1 MGRMSRDVGH
11 LSSAHVDEPFYAVTG
26 STGLVC
32 DIQAP
37 RLKRRHGSDNGRL
50 NGWHN
55 ITSK

>member
-1 MGRMSRDVGH
+1 MGRVSRDVGH

-50 NGWHN
+50 NEWHN
-55 ITSK
+55 ITSR

>member
-11 LSSAHVDEPFYAVTG
+11 LSSATVDEPFYAVTG

-37 RLKRRHGSDNGRL
+37 RLKRRHGFDNRR
-50 NGWHN
+50 
-55 ITSK
+55 